1 MVIDNVVINK
11 LNSLSRCL
19 RRIREEYGGNQL
31 HLFENLTRQDSII
44 LNLQRACEICI
55 DLAMHELR
63 KRKLGVPQ
71 SSRDTFEL
79 LKDQGVLST
88 DLCAAMK
95 RMVGF
100 RNIAIHEYRS
110 LNMEI
115 VRSIIEQHLVDFEN
129 FAEVISKA

>member
-1 MVIDNVVINK
+1 
-11 LNSLSRCL
+11 
-19 RRIREEYGGNQL
+19 
-31 HLFENLTRQDSII
+31 
-44 LNLQRACEICI
+44 
-55 DLAMHELR
+55 MHVLR

-88 DLCAAMK
+88 ALCAAMK
-95 RMVGF
+95 QMVGF

-115 VRSIIEQHLVDFEN
+115 VRSIIEEHLVDFEN